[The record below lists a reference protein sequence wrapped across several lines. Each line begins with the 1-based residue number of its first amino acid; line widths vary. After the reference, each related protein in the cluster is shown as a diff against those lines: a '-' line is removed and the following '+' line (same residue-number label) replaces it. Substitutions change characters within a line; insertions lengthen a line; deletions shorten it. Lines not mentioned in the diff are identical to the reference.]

1 MPDPALSRRFPSSG
15 RPLRRAGLL
24 LAGLA
29 LLAPVP
35 ASAVA
40 PGPVGNVALFNPELQ
55 EPASDAFGQSIASG
69 DFNDDGI
76 ADLAVADRAHSGLV
90 RIYYGTVWEIGA
102 PSGPPFLMETVTVP
116 TVPGTSGGLPTVLAA
131 GDFGHDASDDDDL
144 VVGVPGD
151 SLSANHAGAVF
162 VLDRAP
168 GGGWSV
174 IDVIRQGFEGYVGI
188 SEADD
193 QFGAALAVGDFD
205 VNGAVD
211 LAIGIPGETTQGEA
225 SAGAVMVVPQGVAGL
240 YPDDASVFYRGFNG
254 LTGVP
259 EAGEQIG
266 YALAPGDF
274 DGDDATDLAIGIPGA
289 SCAGFANSGSVMVL
303 RSQGFLV
310 GLGAAGVS
318 YWSQAQAGMAG
329 GCETGDRFGSSL
341 AAGYFD
347 PTPLGDPPTQDLA
360 IGVPG
365 EEVQDVPFAG
375 AVALVYGSAG
385 GLVAEGNQLLTEAD
399 FPGGA
404 LEAAAFG
411 VRLASG
417 RLTGSPLSGDALVV
431 TSPLASEG
439 GLALAGRA
447 WYIPAGSGGLA
458 PARARRLWLSPAMAA
473 GPAAANDAFGAQLA
487 IGDFNGDSD
496 LDIAF
501 GVPGNDAVA
510 ADSGAVQVVYQSDF
524 LFVDGF
530 D

>member
-1 MPDPALSRRFPSSG
+1 MVDPYPLARIQRTCAAVRR
-15 RPLRRAGLL
+15 L
-24 LAGLA
+24 LALA
-29 LLAPVP
+29 LLSTALPV
-35 ASAVA
+35 AALA
-40 PGPVGNVALFNPELQ
+40 PGPVGNVALFNPGLQ
-55 EPASDAFGQSIASG
+55 EPESDAFGQSMASG

-90 RIYYGTVWEIGA
+90 RIYYGTDWAIGSPA
-102 PSGPPFLMETVTVP
+102 GSPFLMETVNVP

-151 SLSANHAGAVF
+151 SLSADHAGAVF
-162 VLDRAP
+162 VLDRAA

-174 IDVIRQGFEGYVGI
+174 IDVIRQGFDGYPGI

-205 VNGAVD
+205 VNGLVD
-211 LAIGIPGETTQGEA
+211 LAIGIPGETTQGEV
-225 SAGAVMVVPQGVAGL
+225 SAGAVMVVPQGVGGL
-240 YPDDASVFYRGFNG
+240 YPDDVGVFYRGYNG

-266 YALAPGDF
+266 FSLAAGDF
-274 DGDDATDLAIGIPGA
+274 DGDEATDLAIGIPGA
-289 SCAGFANSGSVMVL
+289 SCAGFPNSGSVMVL

-310 GLGAAGVS
+310 GLAASGVS

-329 GCETGDRFGSSL
+329 DCETGDRFGSAL
-341 AAGYFD
+341 AVGYFD
-347 PTPLGDPPTQDLA
+347 ATPLGDPQTQDLA
-360 IGVPG
+360 IGIPG
-365 EEVQDVPFAG
+365 EEVEGVPLAG
-375 AVALVYGSAG
+375 AVALVYGSEG
-385 GLVAEGNQLLTEAD
+385 GLTATGNQLFTEAD
-399 FPGGA
+399 FPGGT

-417 RLTGSPLSGDALVV
+417 RMTGSPLSTDALVV
-431 TSPLASEG
+431 TSPVAAEAGSP
-439 GLALAGRA
+439 LAGRA
-447 WYIPAGSGGLA
+447 WYIPARAGGLA
-458 PARARRLWLSPAMAA
+458 SERAQRLWLSPAMAA

-487 IGDFNGDSD
+487 IGDFNGDSA

-510 ADSGAVQVVYQSDF
+510 SDSGAVQVVYQSDF